1 MNREEKSE
9 NGVLVHSGQA
19 DEGEPAKEAESEQTG
34 INRRIAGRGGILEAK
49 RSGPKRREQLESK
62 TAHTT
67 STKRVKN

>member
-1 MNREEKSE
+1 MNREDKSE

-19 DEGEPAKEAESEQTG
+19 DEEEPAKEAESEQRG
-34 INRRIAGRGGILEAK
+34 INRRRAGRGGILEAK
-49 RSGPKRREQLESK
+49 RSGPKRREQLGSK

>member
-1 MNREEKSE
+1 MNREEKSK

-19 DEGEPAKEAESEQTG
+19 DEERPAKEAESEQTG
-34 INRRIAGRGGILEAK
+34 INSRRAGRGGILEAK
-49 RSGPKRREQLESK
+49 RSGPKRREQLRSK